1 MNNID
6 KALSLFDNIMNSAEA
21 ERQKNID
28 ALELMKEQTD
38 DKFRKQGQWIETNFE
53 KVKPEHIKA
62 LFENGVMLVKIKGEI
77 EKINSI

>member
-6 KALSLFDNIMNSAEA
+6 KALSLFDNIMNSDEA
-21 ERQKNID
+21 EKQKNID

-38 DKFRKQGQWIETNFE
+38 EKFLKQGQWIEKNIE
-53 KVKPEHIKA
+53 KAKPEHIKV

-77 EKINSI
+77 EKMHSV

>member
-6 KALSLFDNIMNSAEA
+6 KALSLFDNIMNSDEA
-21 ERQKNID
+21 EKQKNID

-38 DKFRKQGQWIETNFE
+38 EKFLKQGQWIEKNFE
-53 KVKPEHIKA
+53 KAKPEHIKA

>member
-6 KALSLFDNIMNSAEA
+6 KALSLFDNIMNSDEA
-21 ERQKNID
+21 EKQKNID

-38 DKFRKQGQWIETNFE
+38 EKFLKQGQWIEKNFE
-53 KVKPEHIKA
+53 KAKAEHIKV

-77 EKINSI
+77 EKMHSV

>member
-6 KALSLFDNIMNSAEA
+6 KALSLFDNIMNSDEA
-21 ERQKNID
+21 EKQKNID

-38 DKFRKQGQWIETNFE
+38 EKFRKQGQWIEKNFE
-53 KVKPEHIKA
+53 KAKPEHIKV

-77 EKINSI
+77 EKMHSV